1 MCIVHFDLDFYFWMA
16 CYMNIILIQQ
26 SPRVLVI
33 TKIRL
38 LIVNSDQFHKCQTQN
53 KKAPT
58 SL

>member
-1 MCIVHFDLDFYFWMA
+1 MCIVHFDLDFDFWMA

-38 LIVNSDQFHKCQTQN
+38 LIVNSDQFHKC
-53 KKAPT
+53 
-58 SL
+58 